1 MNKNRIFLVFL
12 IIFIVSCKSG
22 IEDQS
27 NIVNQYYSI
36 DIDKQYLNLPVSHM
50 EKQEKMTFV
59 VDDKKKLEF
68 VIRLATDE
76 PDYWV
81 FFDVSAYNGRE
92 LKYTIITIKASPKF
106 IKMILLMVLIRYTKR

>member
-92 LKYTIITIKASPKF
+92 LKIYYQGNNKGLTKIYQDDF
-106 IKMILLMVLIRYTKR
+106 INGFDSLYK